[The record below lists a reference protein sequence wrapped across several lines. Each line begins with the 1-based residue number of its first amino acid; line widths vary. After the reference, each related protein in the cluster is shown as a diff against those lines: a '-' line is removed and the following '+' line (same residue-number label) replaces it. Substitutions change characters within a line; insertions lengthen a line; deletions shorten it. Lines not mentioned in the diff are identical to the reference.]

1 MSLRTKHLRRIGIF
15 RALMLGDML
24 CATPALRALRA
35 ACPEAHITLIGLPW
49 ASELAGRLTSVDD
62 FEPFP
67 GWPGLPEIP
76 QPPAGEMQAFVGR
89 VRARSLDLL
98 IQMHG
103 SGRLTNALLSELGA
117 RHRAGFFEQEGH
129 VRPEDKALWMEWPR
143 KGNEIT
149 RLLGLTS
156 HLGFAPQGTA
166 LDLPLESHD
175 YVQAQTLIP
184 SSRRYVVVHA
194 GSQLPSRRWHAQSF
208 AAVGDS
214 LAEAGYEIVLTG
226 TAGERPVVASVANS
240 MKHSAFNA
248 CGATNIW
255 TLGALLASAR
265 LLVCNDTGLSHM
277 AAALGTPSV
286 IAACG
291 SEVERWAPLDAFR
304 HRVLWRETHC
314 RPCAHRICPIGHH
327 CATDLVAEEV
337 ARVALDL
344 ADRSAG

>member
-1 MSLRTKHLRRIGIF
+1 MSLWTKHLQRIGVF

-49 ASELAGRLTSVDD
+49 ASELAGRLASVYD

-67 GWPGLPEIP
+67 GWPGLPETP
-76 QPPAGEMQAFVGR
+76 QPAAVEMQAFVAR
-89 VRARSLDLL
+89 VRARSLDLV

-117 RHRAGFFEQEGH
+117 RHRAGFFEQRGD
-129 VRPEDKALWMEWPR
+129 VRPGDKSLWMEWPQQ
-143 KGNEIT
+143 GNEIT

-156 HLGFAPQGTA
+156 HLGFAQQGTA
-166 LDLPLESHD
+166 LELPLEFQD
-175 YVQAQTLIP
+175 YVQAQALIP
-184 SSRRYVVVHA
+184 GSRRYVVVHA
-194 GSQLPSRRWHAQSF
+194 GSQLPSRRWHAQGF
-208 AAVGDS
+208 AAVGDR

-226 TAGERPVVASVANS
+226 TAGERPVVASVAKS
-240 MKHSAFNA
+240 MTHGAFNA
-248 CGATNIW
+248 CGSTNLW
-255 TLGALLASAR
+255 SLGALLASAR
-265 LLVCNDTGLSHM
+265 LLVSNDTGLSHM
-277 AAALGTPSV
+277 AAALGTSSV

-291 SEVERWAPLDAFR
+291 SEVERWAPLDTLR

-314 RPCAHRICPIGHH
+314 RPCAHRVCPIGHH

-344 ADRSAG
+344 ADRSGG